1 MYFAFYYIAAFAKT
15 QLKPPMDYFDS
26 LNLLLVVNGV
36 GYIGRITPNL
46 FADRYLGPIT
56 LMIPFT
62 LVGGICLLAWPA
74 VESAGG
80 LYAWAVIYGIAAGG
94 VQSLFPAGLTKL
106 TADIHK
112 TGIRM
117 GMICT
122 TNSISTLT
130 GPPIA
135 GAIIRMTGSTYVGA
149 QLFAGASMVL
159 GAAFFVAARFAAIR
173 RLGLSWKANI

>member
-1 MYFAFYYIAAFAKT
+1 MYFAFYYITAFAKS
-15 QLKPPMDYFDS
+15 QIEPRIDYLDS

-36 GYIGRITPNL
+36 GYVGRMTPNL
-46 FADRYLGPIT
+46 FADRFLGPIT

-62 LVGGICLLAWPA
+62 LGGGVCLFAWMA
-74 VESAGG
+74 VTSAGG
-80 LYAWAVIYGIAAGG
+80 LYAWAVVYGIAAGG

-106 TADIHK
+106 TADVHK
-112 TGIRM
+112 TGIPV

-122 TNSISTLT
+122 TNSIATLT

-135 GAIIRMTGSTYVGA
+135 GAIIKATGSRYTGA
-149 QLFAGASMVL
+149 QAFAGASLVL
-159 GAAFFVAARFAAIR
+159 GTAFFVAARFAAVR

>member
-1 MYFAFYYIAAFAKT
+1 
-15 QLKPPMDYFDS
+15 MDYVDS

-36 GYIGRITPNL
+36 GYIGRMTPNL
-46 FADRYLGPIT
+46 FADRFLGPIT

-62 LVGGICLLAWPA
+62 LVSGICLLAWMA
-74 VESAGG
+74 VTSASG
-80 LYAWAVIYGIAAGG
+80 LYVWAVVYGIAAGG

-106 TADIHK
+106 TADVQK

-135 GAIIRMTGSTYVGA
+135 GAIIKATGSKYENA
-149 QLFAGASMVL
+149 QAFAGVSLLL
-159 GAAFFVAARFAAIR
+159 GAAFFVAARFAAVR
-173 RLGLSWKANI
+173 KLGLSWNANI